1 MYCLY
6 CDNAETKVLESR
18 ILDDSMRR
26 RRECL
31 ACSNRFT
38 TYEKASFSLSVQKK
52 DERIQPFEI
61 QKIVNS
67 FVKACGKVE
76 DDVAQSLARKVQQKV
91 LRKKTNPI
99 TSTIIG
105 KYVLQELKKFDKIAY
120 LRFASIYKNIDDP
133 KLLEKEISLLA

>member
-1 MYCLY
+1 MAEKQISNTTYSVLSRRKENSASSKKGSETMYCLY

-61 QKIVNS
+61 
-67 FVKACGKVE
+67 
-76 DDVAQSLARKVQQKV
+76 
-91 LRKKTNPI
+91 
-99 TSTIIG
+99 
-105 KYVLQELKKFDKIAY
+105 
-120 LRFASIYKNIDDP
+120 
-133 KLLEKEISLLA
+133 